1 MWYQPK
7 KEGEWNDRKK
17 QSNRKGNAINT
28 VSYLTFHIQMNLPR
42 LSVLTKA
49 VAALSFHSRAKRR
62 IFELNLLV
70 GPQEYDMSS
79 MQRLMSL
86 KSFRLPNNKHTE
98 RIFWLWYRNIH
109 RLVCLWHALVERR
122 WIVREVRRRI
132 RLVASLS
139 YTTHCRVSVACFWPC
154 AYKTTFLE
162 PSVSRTAR

>member
-49 VAALSFHSRAKRR
+49 VASLSFHSRAKRR

-109 RLVCLWHALVERR
+109 RLVCL
-122 WIVREVRRRI
+122 
-132 RLVASLS
+132 
-139 YTTHCRVSVACFWPC
+139 ACAC
-154 AYKTTFLE
+154 
-162 PSVSRTAR
+162 RTAMNSTRGQETNPSRRFSKLHYTLPCVSCVFLALRL